1 MKVLIPQITPYLI
14 YDNYAS
20 LKHRGTSL
28 ARKRLEIDLREYIA
42 DEGETSDLYSYPIA
56 VEKGSSLLPI
66 GITGVAGSFERGD
79 AISILDEKDH
89 EIARGLSN
97 YSSEECAKL
106 AGCASAEIAKKIGS
120 KNYDEVV
127 HRDNIVLL

>member
-1 MKVLIPQITPYLI
+1 MLPTY
-14 YDNYAS
+14 
-20 LKHRGTSL
+20 RGGVRVN
-28 ARKRLEIDLREYIA
+28 AGAVKALR
-42 DEGETSDLYSYPIA
+42 
-56 VEKGSSLLPI
+56 EKGSSLLPI
-66 GITGVAGSFERGD
+66 GISGVAGIFERGD
-79 AISILDEKDH
+79 AISILDDKDR

-106 AGCASAEIAKKIGS
+106 AGCSSADIAKKIGS